1 VHLNESRCWQ
11 QRANRPGGAESN
23 PGANQCAVLPFI
35 IHGGQN
41 TMPETIDLTQDEP
54 EENEQSV
61 LLGFL
66 ECNVTYDCLTK
77 LPAGPWS
84 AWPLKDLFLPRFL
97 DCIFCLFAVFT
108 PYFHTG
114 NKFFDPKLTRS
125 L

>member
-1 VHLNESRCWQ
+1 LLPPARLQAS
-11 QRANRPGGAESN
+11 GGAASN
-23 PGANQCAVLPFI
+23 PDANQCAAVLPFI
-35 IHGGQN
+35 IHGRQN
-41 TMPETIDLTQDEP
+41 TMPVTIDLTQDEP

-61 LLGFL
+61 LLGSL

-84 AWPLKDLFLPRFL
+84 AWPLKDLFLPRRYL